1 MSQFIVTPYKPKEP
15 NSKKDKDG
23 LKAQAL
29 KKIQEAFDAD
39 NGNHA
44 FKVILLR
51 APAKS
56 IIEFGAHANKP
67 SEEALKI
74 QKEVEGLEVY
84 EATIFPEVGI
94 ISSEMNIPE
103 NKSGKS

>member
-1 MSQFIVTPYKPKEP
+1 MSQFIVTPFKPASKDA
-15 NSKKDKDG
+15 SKKADG
-23 LKAQAL
+23 LKDQAL
-29 KKIQEAFDAD
+29 KKIEEVFKAD
-39 NGNHA
+39 SGNHA

-67 SEEALKI
+67 SEEAQKI

-84 EATIFPEVGI
+84 ECTIFPEVGI
-94 ISSEMNIPE
+94 ISSQMNIPE
-103 NKSGKS
+103 KPAGK